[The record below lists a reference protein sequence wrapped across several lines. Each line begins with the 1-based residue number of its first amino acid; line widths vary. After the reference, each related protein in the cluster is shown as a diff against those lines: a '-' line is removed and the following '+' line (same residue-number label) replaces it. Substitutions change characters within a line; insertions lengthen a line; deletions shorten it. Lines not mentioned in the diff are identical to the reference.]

1 MDYIKEQ
8 YNSLSPIHIHIKE
21 LEDQYKVLNANVM
34 SSTSKVVEDERAL
47 LKCLLKLMPL
57 QNTYLSSIIQVL
69 QKQNET
75 LSVRPEPGASSS
87 TKVQS
92 RTNNLDII
100 EDSPI
105 DSPV

>member
-8 YNSLSPIHIHIKE
+8 YNSLSPIHTHIKE
-21 LEDQYKVLNANVM
+21 LEDQFKVLNVNVM
-34 SSTSKVVEDERAL
+34 DSTAKVVEDERAL

-100 EDSPI
+100 EDSP
-105 DSPV
+105 V

>member
-8 YNSLSPIHIHIKE
+8 YNSLSPIHNHIKE
-21 LEDQYKVLNANVM
+21 LEDQFKVLNANVI
-34 SSTSKVVEDERAL
+34 SSTAKVVEDERAL

>member
-8 YNSLSPIHIHIKE
+8 YNSVSPIHTHIKE
-21 LEDQYKVLNANVM
+21 LEDQFKVLNANVM

-75 LSVRPEPGASSS
+75 LSVRPELGSSSS
-87 TKVQS
+87 TKVQT

-100 EDSPI
+100 EDSP
-105 DSPV
+105 V